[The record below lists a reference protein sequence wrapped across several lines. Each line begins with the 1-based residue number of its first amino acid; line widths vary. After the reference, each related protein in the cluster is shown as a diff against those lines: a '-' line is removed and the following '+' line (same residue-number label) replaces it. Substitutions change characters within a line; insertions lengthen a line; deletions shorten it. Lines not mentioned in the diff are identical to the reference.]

1 MEHAFAKRLLGSC
14 LSRAWSSAECN
25 RESQRTVFCVT
36 CSPNARNLTIVL
48 NAMLPNAT
56 LQYRPNSGG
65 FWMAGYTPRVYLPI
79 ESFIFS
85 SLKPKPYVFGW
96 MDSGIFFQI
105 ARCIQHDGKAATGA
119 VGQRCHLFISRE
131 SCTRCCFSCSQTQV

>member
-1 MEHAFAKRLLGSC
+1 MEHAFAKRLLRSC

-36 CSPNARNLTIVL
+36 CSPNARNLTVVL
-48 NAMLPNAT
+48 NAMLLNAT
-56 LQYRPNSGG
+56 LHYRPDSGS

-105 ARCIQHDGKAATGA
+105 ARCIQHDGKAAARA

-131 SCTRCCFSCSQTQV
+131 PCTRCCFSCSQTQV